1 MDHLLC
7 PCVCHV
13 GQGTP
18 PLHCCLDIG
27 IVMVGRK
34 RKECVLGVGRREG
47 GREGRLPACRAG
59 ITLTCSSIF
68 TWPPR
73 RVPVCVQT
81 ASFYED
87 TSHVRSGPALMTSFQ
102 LGSFC
107 KDPVATSGHILGCWA
122 LGPRHRNLGTSL
134 TGSLVLDGGVPTSR
148 MRTPRPREV
157 RRLPELTAGK
167 RLLRWGTAPRGL
179 PPVLVSAAVGYTKLL
194 GKGKPGPRRLLQ

>member
-1 MDHLLC
+1 MSLRLSCRPRHPAPALL
-7 PCVCHV
+7 PRPRNSH
-13 GQGTP
+13 
-18 PLHCCLDIG
+18 
-27 IVMVGRK
+27 GREK
-34 RKECVLGVGRREG
+34 KEEGGGVGRREG

-107 KDPVATSGHILGCWA
+107 KGHILGCWA
-122 LGPRHRNLGTSL
+122 LGLRHRNLRTSL
-134 TGSLVLDGGVPTSR
+134 TASLVLDGGVPPSR
-148 MRTPRPREV
+148 MRTPRPGR
-157 RRLPELTAGK
+157 
-167 RLLRWGTAPRGL
+167 
-179 PPVLVSAAVGYTKLL
+179 
-194 GKGKPGPRRLLQ
+194 